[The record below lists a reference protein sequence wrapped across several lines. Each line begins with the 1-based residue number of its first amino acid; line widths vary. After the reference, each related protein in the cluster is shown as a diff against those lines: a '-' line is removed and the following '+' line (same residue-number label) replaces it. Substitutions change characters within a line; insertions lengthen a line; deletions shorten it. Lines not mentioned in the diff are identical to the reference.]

1 MNEYAHTWPLKRWLV
16 VLLTVVFL
24 GLVID
29 LRSEHVDVVRDTWEA
44 WIPIVF
50 SGVAFLVGLLT
61 LIWWRGAMRGLFF
74 FVSLCS
80 VVVGGL
86 GFWFHNGEHLAS
98 NLTKIYQAWY
108 MEVHHPDAPPYLSPL
123 LFCFLGILGMVA
135 ALGRSRSERF

>member
-16 VLLTVVFL
+16 VFLTIVFL

-29 LRSEHVDVVRDTWEA
+29 LRSEHVDVVQDTWEA

-50 SGVAFLVGLLT
+50 SGIAFFVGLLT
-61 LIWWRGAMRGLFF
+61 LIWWRRAMRGLFF

-86 GFWFHNGEHLAS
+86 GFWFHNGEHLTG

-108 MEVHHPDAPPYLSPL
+108 MEVHHPDAPPYLAPL
-123 LFCFLGILGMVA
+123 LFCLLGILGMVA
-135 ALGRSRSERF
+135 AIGRSRSERF

>member
-1 MNEYAHTWPLKRWLV
+1 MNEYGSSWSLKRWLV
-16 VLLTVVFL
+16 LLLTAAFL
-24 GLVID
+24 GLLVD

-61 LIWWRGAMRGLFF
+61 LIWWRGVMRGVFF

-86 GFWFHNGEHLAS
+86 GIWYHNGEHLVDH
-98 NLTKIYQAWY
+98 LTKVYQAWY
-108 MEVHHPDAPPYLSPL
+108 MEVHRPEAPPYLAPL
-123 LFCFLGILGMVA
+123 SFCFLGVLGMIA
-135 ALGRSRSERF
+135 ALGRSRGERF